1 MLWMFYFEIQR
12 MKGKSNRGS
21 ELASYEIELRNQ
33 VTQNDTTLP
42 VTNSK
47 IFIEIILSSYWLDF
61 IKY

>member
-12 MKGKSNRGS
+12 MKGKSNKGS